1 MKDTTFWVY
10 YDKSSFLKQE
20 VINYLTLFD
29 INEATS
35 YQLAEDVF
43 ASGSFDVLILF
54 LKNYKSQKENDAEI
68 LTCNKEK
75 S

>member
-1 MKDTTFWVY
+1 MKDTTFWIY

-29 INEATS
+29 INKATS